1 MHSKRIARLT
11 TVTKLEGCSMV
22 IGVFVFGIMV
32 GVLLASLIFALVIRL
47 HND

>member
-1 MHSKRIARLT
+1 
-11 TVTKLEGCSMV
+11 MV